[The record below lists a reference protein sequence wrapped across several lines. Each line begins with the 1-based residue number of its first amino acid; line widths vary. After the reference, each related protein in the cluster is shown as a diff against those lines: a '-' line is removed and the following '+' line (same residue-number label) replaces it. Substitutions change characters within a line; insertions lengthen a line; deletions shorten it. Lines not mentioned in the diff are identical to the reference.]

1 MIVCIDFRLRGERMR
16 LRGINREAA
25 FDNEATIDINL
36 MEEARRVEGGV
47 VRDEEDLL
55 KMLPQRVA
63 SDDINEVLHAVVV
76 GDAQRFVQ
84 EEEAGGSAQFAWK
97 RGDSEGQAQGEGD
110 LVGGATGHGGAGGGG
125 AGGGLPDTDPGGGA
139 ACDGA
144 FPVW

>member
-1 MIVCIDFRLRGERMR
+1 MR

-25 FDNEATIDINL
+25 FDNEATIDVNL
-36 MEEARRVEGGV
+36 IEEARRVEGGV

-55 KMLPQRVA
+55 KMLPQCVA
-63 SDDINEVLHAVVV
+63 SDDINEALDAVVV

-110 LVGGATGHGGAGGGG
+110 LVSGATGHGGLRDVG
-125 AGGGLPDTDPGGGA
+125 AGGGFPDADLEGA
-139 ACDGA
+139 AA
-144 FPVW
+144 